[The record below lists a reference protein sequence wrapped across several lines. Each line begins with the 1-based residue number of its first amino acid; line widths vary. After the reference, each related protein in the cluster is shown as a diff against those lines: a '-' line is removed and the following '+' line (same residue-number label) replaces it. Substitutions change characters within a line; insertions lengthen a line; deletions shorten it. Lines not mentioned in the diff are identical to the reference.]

1 MRRVVFLL
9 VPGVHLLDLAGP
21 AQVFSTAA
29 GLGLRYELIYVAE
42 AADITTAQGLTVH
55 ARTGWPDLTPRDL
68 IVVPGWRA
76 PSLANSGHLTA
87 PTLRRLRDHHESGG
101 TVVSVCAGADALGRA
116 GLLDGR
122 RCTTHHDVQD
132 ELARRHPKADV
143 VRDVLYVVDGRIV
156 TSAGIASGID
166 LALHLMAVHHGPAT
180 AARIAR
186 EMVVYVRRN
195 GDDPQ
200 HGVMLRHRSHLSDLV
215 HRIQD
220 TIDARFTERLPLDAL
235 AHAAGCSPR
244 TLTRTFTAATG
255 ITPLRYQQL
264 LRLERAEHLIG
275 QGVTMDT
282 AARTVG
288 FSDARMLRRL
298 RATDQ
303 PTGLR

>member
-55 ARTGWPDLTPRDL
+55 ARTGWPDLTPQDL

-76 PSLANSGHLTA
+76 PNLADSGHLTT

-101 TVVSVCAGADALGRA
+101 TLVSVCAGADALGRA

-166 LALHLMAVHHGPAT
+166 LALHLMAARTTSRAAPWPAPRT
-180 AARIAR
+180 TIAVRPTPVPARP
-186 EMVVYVRRN
+186 RRQPPRRS
-195 GDDPQ
+195 GTRCRLPPAGQ
-200 HGVMLRHRSHLSDLV
+200 PRWLRHGLRSSVHPNLDQYRSRRIERSPIRDPHPVGGRSDP
-215 HRIQD
+215 HPH
-220 TIDARFTERLPLDAL
+220 TIKHDHTHCDQAPHDQAPHNTSHNDPSHDQA
-235 AHAAGCSPR
+235 S
-244 TLTRTFTAATG
+244 TRTG
-255 ITPLRYQQL
+255 P
-264 LRLERAEHLIG
+264 RA
-275 QGVTMDT
+275 
-282 AARTVG
+282 
-288 FSDARMLRRL
+288 
-298 RATDQ
+298 
-303 PTGLR
+303 